1 MEMGETTQRRKDK
14 TCRRGEMQR
23 RRCEMRRRAEM
34 MRRVGAYH
42 TKNKR
47 NDEQE
52 EGRQDQGEHGRSTTP

>member
-14 TCRRGEMQR
+14 TCRRGETQR

-34 MRRVGAYH
+34 TRRVGAYH

-52 EGRQDQGEHGRSTTP
+52 EG